1 MWRDHMSDQH
11 PKGGEEGGKSTTQMA
26 IADIVKMTPRSVTV
40 TLTLP
45 VSGARERPVLQL
57 EWTREDTNMP
67 LSELL
72 GRIEAY
78 VVQFG
83 TK

>member
-1 MWRDHMSDQH
+1 MPDPSTKSPVAPSD
-11 PKGGEEGGKSTTQMA
+11 PTTQRA
-26 IADIVKMTPRSVTV
+26 IAEIVKMNPRKVTV

-45 VSGARERPVLQL
+45 VPSAPDRPMVEL

-72 GRIEAY
+72 ALIEQY
-78 VVQFG
+78 VAHFG
-83 TK
+83 AK